1 MTNIAVAVT
10 AIIISTN
17 SVPFIQHVDRSVIGT
32 DGSSNSV
39 VLESP
44 TRNQKQIPVSVSR
57 EFVMSMVSA
66 EEVEYLYSVIKT
78 EPIKVEADPKWYFYG
93 QLMTNGITEVIVKE
107 ARRTAPPVKIPKPEP
122 VEVPE
127 PEIEPTI
134 TSKMV
139 PNLVNPEEDA
149 E

>member
-66 EEVEYLYSVIKT
+66 EEVEYLYSVVKT
-78 EPIKVEADPKWYFYG
+78 EPLPVKADPKWYFYG
-93 QLMTNGITEVIVKE
+93 QLMTNGTTDVIVKE
-107 ARRTAPPVKIPKPEP
+107 ERRSAPPVKIQEPIKAKVTTELVSTPVVKAPKKAK
-122 VEVPE
+122 
-127 PEIEPTI
+127 T
-134 TSKMV
+134 
-139 PNLVNPEEDA
+139 A